1 MCTSPR
7 VKPETDACS
16 CGTSSARDEAT
27 SAADGLGASSTRTL
41 LNLSVNTVSGPSDDR
56 AQPCGTDTTTA
67 PSGVVNGT
75 NTCLSGMSP
84 AAFTSG
90 AFGSGADPMSPPA
103 VADGAEAGAVADAV
117 SDAVGAAGTG
127 DAAGDGGGPL
137 PHPAMA
143 TATATTVAQIR
154 TAHGHPSRLRPAAAA
169 LRLPVM
175 LPTCPLPDEPPMRG
189 T

>member
-41 LNLSVNTVSGPSDDR
+41 LNLSVNTVAGPSDDR

-75 NTCLSGMSP
+75 NTWLSGMSP

-103 VADGAEAGAVADAV
+103 VADGAEGRC
-117 SDAVGAAGTG
+117 
-127 DAAGDGGGPL
+127 GG
-137 PHPAMA
+137 
-143 TATATTVAQIR
+143 R
-154 TAHGHPSRLRPAAAA
+154 R
-169 LRLPVM
+169 
-175 LPTCPLPDEPPMRG
+175 RG
-189 T
+189 GRRDR